1 MTRIRSDPPKQP
13 SAFQVEERRLFNLR
27 KKGPEPDVIAKA
39 SSPRIGRW
47 AMLVKHPSQPPVKKS
62 RITLAKVWK

>member
-13 SAFQVEERRLFNLR
+13 SSFSAEERRLLKLR
-27 KKGPEPDVIAKA
+27 KKGQPDVVVKA
-39 SSPRIGRW
+39 SSPRVSRW
-47 AMLVKHPSQPPVKKS
+47 MMLVRKQPQQPVKKS